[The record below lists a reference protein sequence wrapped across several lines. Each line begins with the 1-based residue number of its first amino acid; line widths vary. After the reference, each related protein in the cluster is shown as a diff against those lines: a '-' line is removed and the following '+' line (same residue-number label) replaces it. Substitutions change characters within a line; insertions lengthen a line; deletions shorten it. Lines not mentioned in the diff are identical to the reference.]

1 MKAAV
6 TEKAGPPSVMKIKD
20 IPIPEAEEGKVL
32 INVKAFALN
41 RAEVVT
47 RQGFSPTVEFPRVIG
62 IECTGIVEE
71 APSGKFKKG
80 EKVAAMVGG
89 MGRKFDGSYAE
100 YTLVPESNVFPIH
113 TNMDWGKVGAIP
125 EMFLTMWGALMIALQ
140 AKEGDKLLIRG
151 GSSSIGLNACQLAKF
166 YGLEVVSTTRNENKK
181 PFLLDKGADHVII
194 DDGNIHEK
202 LRKIYPMGVDK
213 VMEFVGTKTLVDSL
227 KCIGALG
234 IVCMIGGLGME
245 WSMKDFSPMG
255 AIPNLGRLT
264 MYGSDP
270 SRLSK
275 EKLQEYIDNVE
286 NGKIELVTDRIFK
299 LDDIVEAHKYME
311 SNEARGRIVIL
322 VE

>member
-20 IPIPEAEEGKVL
+20 IPKPEAEEGKVL

-47 RQGFSPTVEFPRVIG
+47 RQGYSPTVKFPRVIG
-62 IECTGIVEE
+62 IECVGIVEE
-71 APSGKFKKG
+71 CLSGKFKKG

-100 YTLVPESNVFPIH
+100 YTLVPESNVFSFH
-113 TNMDWGKVGAIP
+113 TNLSWEKVGAIP
-125 EMFLTMWGALMIALQ
+125 EMYLTMSGALLLALQ
-140 AKEGDKLLIRG
+140 IKKGDKLLIRG
-151 GSSSIGLNACQLAKF
+151 GSSSIGLNACRLAK
-166 YGLEVVSTTRNENKK
+166 YHGLTVISTTRNENKK
-181 PFLLDKGADHVII
+181 SFMLEKGADEVII
-194 DDGNIHEK
+194 DDGNIHSK
-202 LRKIYPMGVDK
+202 LRDIYRGGVEK
-213 VMEFVGTKTLVDSL
+213 VLEFVGTKTLVDSL
-227 KCIGALG
+227 KCIDAYGVL
-234 IVCMIGGLGME
+234 CMIGGLGME
-245 WSMKDFSPMG
+245 WSLKEFSPMG

-270 SRLSK
+270 SRMSRDD
-275 EKLQEYIDNVE
+275 LQRYIDDIE
-286 NGKIELVTDRIFK
+286 NNRIELITDKVFI

-311 SNEARGRIVIL
+311 SNEARGRIVVV